1 MRFFQQYKILP
12 SIFQRQ
18 LLGHVIACVCL
29 TILTGVFVWLRF
41 ELAMFFPGLICIAFL
56 LLHGIW
62 LFRLATTQ
70 RYIVVEGTCTSIY
83 RTPIRKRVR
92 YLQLDVQ
99 GMCVQIA
106 SKRSYSSYYPQ
117 QPLRLYLALQ
127 TPVHEKD
134 GIQIIQDYLGIE
146 ALPRSSHH

>member
-1 MRFFQQYKILP
+1 MRFFQQYKTLP
-12 SIFQRQ
+12 GIFQRQ
-18 LLGHVIACVCL
+18 LLGHIIACVCL

-41 ELAMFFPGLICIAFL
+41 EFAMFFPGLICIAFL

-70 RYIVVEGTCTSIY
+70 RYIVVEGTCASIY
-83 RTPIRKRVR
+83 RTPIRKRVK

-106 SKRSYSSYYPQ
+106 
-117 QPLRLYLALQ
+117 
-127 TPVHEKD
+127 
-134 GIQIIQDYLGIE
+134 
-146 ALPRSSHH
+146 